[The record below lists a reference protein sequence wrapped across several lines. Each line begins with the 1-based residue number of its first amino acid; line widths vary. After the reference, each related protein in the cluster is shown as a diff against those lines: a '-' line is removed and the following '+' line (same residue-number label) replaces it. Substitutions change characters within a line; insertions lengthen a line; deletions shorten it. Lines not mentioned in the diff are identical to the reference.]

1 MGLETPESIRRL
13 QRKLYCKAK
22 AEPQFRFYQ
31 LYDKIWRSD
40 ILAHA
45 WALSREKRGA
55 PGVDGVT
62 FDQIEE
68 QGVEDW
74 LRGLQEELKGKSYR
88 PQAVRRVMIPK
99 PDGGERPLGLPT
111 IRDRVVQTAAKLV
124 LEPIFEADMEDG
136 AYGYRPKRSAIDA
149 VKAVHRALTEGY
161 TQVVDADLSKYFDN
175 IPHDELMR
183 SITLRIV
190 DREVLR
196 LLKSWLQAPVQS
208 EGPKGPNMSGGKKN
222 KTGTPQGGVISPLLA
237 NRYMNRYLRYWKQC
251 AGARQFAA
259 RLVNYA
265 DDFVILSRGKANEA
279 LAWTRQAMTK
289 LKLEINETKTCV
301 RNARTEQFDFLGYS
315 FGLHYYAR
323 DGGRRY
329 LGASASRKSVKR
341 IKAKISEILRPQ
353 SGTWTDVRESLN
365 RTLIGWEGYFHYGSK
380 RKSYQAVNAHVIK
393 TVRNFLQR
401 RHKVSSRGTR
411 QFAYAKIFTDL
422 GVHQI
427 GKTRSG
433 SLPTALQ

>member
-1 MGLETPESIRRL
+1 MSLKTPEAIRKL

-45 WALSREKRGA
+45 WQLSRAKRGA
-55 PGVDGVT
+55 PGVDGMT

-74 LRGLQEELKGKSYR
+74 LRGLQEELKGKRYR

-99 PDGGERPLGLPT
+99 PDGGQRPLGLPT
-111 IRDRVVQTAAKLV
+111 IKERVVQTAAKLV

-136 AYGYRPKRSAIDA
+136 AYGYRPRRSAIDA
-149 VKAVHRALTEGY
+149 VRAVHRALIEGY
-161 TQVVDADLSKYFDN
+161 TQVVDADLSKYFDM

-190 DREVLR
+190 DRAVLS

-208 EGPKGPNMSGGKKN
+208 EGPKGPTMSGGKKT

-251 AGARQFAA
+251 TGERRFEA

-265 DDFVILSRGKANEA
+265 DDFVILSRGKANAA
-279 LAWTRQAMTK
+279 LAWTRQAMMK

-301 RNARTEQFDFLGYS
+301 RNARKEQFDFLGYS
-315 FGLHYYAR
+315 FGPHYYAR
-323 DGGRRY
+323 DAGRPY
-329 LGASASRKSVKR
+329 LGASASSKSVRR
-341 IKAKISEILRPQ
+341 IKAKVSETLRPQ
-353 SGTWTDVRESLN
+353 SGPWEEVRDRLN
-365 RTLIGWEGYFHYGSK
+365 RILIGWEGYFHYGSK
-380 RKSYQAVNAHVIK
+380 RKSYRAVNAHVLK

-411 QFAYAKIFTDL
+411 QFSHTMIFTDL
-422 GVHQI
+422 NVCQI
-427 GKTRSG
+427 GGARKG
-433 SLPTALQ
+433 SPPIALQ